1 MHLRVKRAH
10 LWRMLTFPPHCRV
23 RTSMMV
29 VRRFV
34 IVARDS
40 VSKLEAQLNSADEAG
55 QGTIDREAFVQV
67 WKPVLML
74 EIFLVG
80 RDVCVHKGLGRR
92 HGYTMQFLRGGGI

>member
-1 MHLRVKRAH
+1 
-10 LWRMLTFPPHCRV
+10 
-23 RTSMMV
+23 
-29 VRRFV
+29 
-34 IVARDS
+34 VARDS
-40 VSKLEAQLNSADEAG
+40 VSKLEAQLNSADHAG